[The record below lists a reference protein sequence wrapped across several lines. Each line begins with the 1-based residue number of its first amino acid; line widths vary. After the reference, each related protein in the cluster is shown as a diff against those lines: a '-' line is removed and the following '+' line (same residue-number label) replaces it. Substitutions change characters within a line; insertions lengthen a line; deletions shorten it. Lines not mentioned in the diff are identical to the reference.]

1 MEMTFSLFRAR
12 TVKGAQIKSWRAW
25 ILWIDNDWTCE
36 TMKSFDPYQVQQIEK
51 RIQTGTDVWPW
62 PERNSPKDKHRRKE
76 LKSRNMVSYNN
87 FCIKIFISFQY
98 KWQDPSPPGSIWTSI
113 PQTERQTDDEDDDI
127 PDEKDDLFEIQ
138 SK

>member
-1 MEMTFSLFRAR
+1 
-12 TVKGAQIKSWRAW
+12 
-25 ILWIDNDWTCE
+25 
-36 TMKSFDPYQVQQIEK
+36 
-51 RIQTGTDVWPW
+51 
-62 PERNSPKDKHRRKE
+62 
-76 LKSRNMVSYNN
+76 MVFYNN
-87 FCIKIFISFQY
+87 SCIKIFLSFQY